1 MQYKEYENIL
11 FTVISLLTGLG
22 IVYYY
27 SSSLPDFDIGFN
39 EAFTTAICGM
49 LAFVLWAILSYLF
62 HFIGKQVSDTRKS
75 RPIKIAAMLIYW
87 LIVWGFCYYQCT
99 IKAVQDWNDMMN
111 GNVG

>member
-1 MQYKEYENIL
+1 MQYKGHENVL
-11 FTVISLLTGLG
+11 FAVISLLTGWG

-49 LAFVLWAILSYLF
+49 LTFVLWGILLYLF
-62 HFIGKQVSDTRKS
+62 HFIGKQVSDIRKS
-75 RPIKIAAMLIYW
+75 SLIKMAAMLIYW
-87 LIVWGFCYYQCT
+87 LIVWAFCYYQCA